1 MFTQIYN
8 GRILTA
14 DGRWIRNGSLI
25 IKDDKIYDILPDS
38 RIQENTDNYLDARG
52 GYVMPG
58 GIDMHVHGAGGK
70 DFMEATPEAFDTI
83 IRTHRRFGT
92 TSLLPTL
99 ASTDEQTQRKAAE
112 ICTALMADPRSGV
125 LGLHLEGPYFNPE
138 MVGGQMPENIRIPSE
153 KEYIS
158 MVEEFPCIRRWD
170 SAPELPGALE
180 FARYISGKGI
190 IAGIAHT
197 KADYPV
203 VKAAVE
209 AGYSYATHFFN
220 AMTTSHKVGPFK
232 HEGTVESIFLFD
244 SINIEVIAD
253 GIHVPPAMLRLAY
266 KFKGAER
273 MCLVTDALDFT
284 ASDSATGID
293 PRIVIEN
300 GVGMLRDHSAIAGS
314 VATMDRLIR
323 TAALQ
328 AEIPLEDVSRM
339 VSETPAKLTG
349 VFSRKGSLAKGKD
362 ADIIIMD
369 ENLNLTHVLTMGTLV
384 PIS

>member
-14 DGRWIRNGSLI
+14 DGRWLRNGSLI
-25 IKDDKIYDILPDS
+25 IKDDKIYDILSDGTLL
-38 RIQENTDNYLDARG
+38 ENIDNYLDAGG

-99 ASTDEQTQRKAAE
+99 ASTDGQTQHKAAE
-112 ICTALMADPRSGV
+112 ICSALMADPRSGV

-138 MVGGQMPENIRIPSE
+138 MAGGQMPENIRIPSE
-153 KEYIS
+153 REYIS
-158 MVEEFPCIRRWD
+158 MVEDFPCIRRWD

-197 KADYPV
+197 KADYPI

-244 SINIEVIAD
+244 TINIEVIAD
-253 GIHVPPAMLRLAY
+253 GIHVPPAMLRMAH

-284 ASDSATGID
+284 ASDSTAGID
-293 PRIVIEN
+293 PRIIIEN
-300 GVGMLRDHSAIAGS
+300 GVGMLRDRSAIAGS

-349 VFSRKGSLAKGKD
+349 VFDRKGSMAKGKD

-369 ENLNLTHVLTMGTLV
+369 EDLNLTHVIAMGALT